1 MSFWVL
7 WASRS
12 LRFSRLRFT
21 ALLKRRL
28 GTDTMIL
35 FASSS
40 LEEAV
45 SFRKQ
50 YLRPP
55 DVKPQRPLDI
65 RAEIFD
71 FP

>member
-1 MSFWVL
+1 
-7 WASRS
+7 
-12 LRFSRLRFT
+12 
-21 ALLKRRL
+21 
-28 GTDTMIL
+28 MIL

-40 LEEAV
+40 DEEAV